1 MIKQNSTKEQSIIK
15 YLIKKIDVY
24 GQSLEWYIGN
34 NEKYQTI
41 TGGIKTLI
49 IFSISFLFLLY
60 SIIKF
65 FKDRNGSFVIWYKI
79 FWIKWCKF

>member
-41 TGGIKTLI
+41 TGGIKTL
-49 IFSISFLFLLY
+49 
-60 SIIKF
+60 
-65 FKDRNGSFVIWYKI
+65 
-79 FWIKWCKF
+79 